1 VKRREFFALFGVAV
15 SWPVDARAQQP
26 MPVIGYLSVG
36 SPESDN
42 IPGRLV
48 AFRQGL
54 SEAGWVEG
62 RNVAIEYRGAEDQN
76 DRLPA
81 LAADLVGRQV
91 TVIATLG
98 GAPPALAAKTATT
111 TIPIVFIVGIDPVQS
126 GLVASLNRPGGNI
139 TGVAV
144 LTIELAA
151 KRLEMLRELLPPA
164 AVVALLVNPTNPFT
178 EPEARNLR
186 YAAGILGLQ
195 IHVLEASTPSDID
208 AVFGTLVEFRAD
220 ALVVGG
226 DPFFTGRRD
235 QIAAL
240 AARYTVPAIYAYHQ
254 FAEVGGLMSYGP
266 NLADGYRLQG
276 TYVGRILK
284 GAKPADL
291 PVQQEE
297 KVGLVINLNT
307 ARALGLTIPPMLL
320 GRADEVIE

>member
-1 VKRREFFALFGVAV
+1 VKRREFIAV
-15 SWPVDARAQQP
+15 LGSIAASSLVARAQQP
-26 MPVIGYLSVG
+26 LLVIGHLSVG

-42 IPGRLV
+42 IAGRLG
-48 AFRQGL
+48 AFRRGL
-54 SEAGWVEG
+54 DEAGYVEG
-62 RNVAIEYRGAEDQN
+62 QNVAIEYRWAEGQH

-81 LAADLVGRQV
+81 LAADLVRRQV

-111 TIPIVFIVGIDPVQS
+111 TIPIVFIVGIDPVQF

-151 KRLEMLRELLPPA
+151 KRLELLRELLPPA
-164 AVVALLVNPTNPFT
+164 AVVALLVNPTNPFI

-186 YAAGILGLQ
+186 DAAGILGLQ
-195 IHVLEASTPSDID
+195 IHVLEASTASEIE
-208 AVFGTLVEFRAD
+208 AAFGTLVELRVA
-220 ALVVGG
+220 ALVVSG
-226 DPFFTGRRD
+226 DPFFTGQRD
-235 QIAAL
+235 QISSL
-240 AARYTVPAIYAYHQ
+240 AARHMVPSIYAYRQ

-291 PVQQEE
+291 PVQQEA
-297 KVGLVINLNT
+297 KVGLVINLKT
-307 ARALGLTIPPMLL
+307 ANALGLTMPPFLL
-320 GRADEVIE
+320 ARADEVIE

>member
-1 VKRREFFALFGVAV
+1 VKRREFIAV
-15 SWPVDARAQQP
+15 LGSAAASSLAARAQQP
-26 MPVIGYLSVG
+26 MPMSGYLSIG
-36 SPESDN
+36 SLEAD
-42 IPGRLV
+42 GFRLT

-54 SEAGWVEG
+54 NETGYIEG
-62 RNVAIEYRGAEDQN
+62 QNVAIEYRWAQRQY
-76 DRLPA
+76 DRLPD
-81 LAADLVGRQV
+81 LATDLVRRQV

-111 TIPIVFIVGIDPVQS
+111 TIPIVFIVGIDPVQF

-151 KRLEMLRELLPPA
+151 KRLEVLRELLPPA
-164 AVVALLVNPTNPFT
+164 AVVALLVNPTNPST

-186 YAAGILGLQ
+186 DAAGILGLQ
-195 IHVLEASTPSDID
+195 VHVLEASSPGDFDT
-208 AVFGTLVEFRAD
+208 VFGTLLELRAG
-220 ALVVGG
+220 ALVVSG
-226 DPFFTGRRD
+226 DPFFTGQRD
-235 QIAAL
+235 HIVAL
-240 AARYTVPAIYAYHQ
+240 AARHAVPAIYAYRQ

-291 PVQQEE
+291 PVQQEA

-307 ARALGLTIPPMLL
+307 AKALGLTIPPFLL
-320 GRADEVIE
+320 ARADEVIE